1 MSIDWSRKDARITA
15 DTGGVGGGARALR
28 RYGIVIPAGASFGS
42 VTLPDGRLFAYADYG
57 PPSGIPILY
66 CHGFPSC
73 SLEAGLLAPVL
84 AAEGARII
92 APDRPGYGRSSPL
105 KGRTLRSFA
114 DDVAVLL
121 DTLGLGSVAVV
132 GVSGGGPYAL
142 SLLAHMPQRVTRGAL
157 VGALGP
163 PEALRACR
171 DDLFPLVRGALH
183 LADLGPVLA
192 PLVAWP
198 VTRFLR
204 LRGRLRLGARLASA
218 ADREVLADPAV
229 LDVLVAAQYEGM
241 RRGAQAAVQDL
252 LLYVRPWDFS
262 LAEISSE
269 CALWQGAADRIVP
282 ARMALE
288 IAALLPR
295 ARPHL
300 IEGEGHYSLPIR
312 YRTTIIRDVIGQGG
326 RS

>member
-1 MSIDWSRKDARITA
+1 M
-15 DTGGVGGGARALR
+15 
-28 RYGIVIPAGASFGS
+28 IPAGASLES
-42 VTLPDGRLFAYADYG
+42 VTLPDGRLLAYADYG
-57 PPSGIPILY
+57 PPSGVPILY

-84 AAEGARII
+84 AACGARII

-105 KGRTLRSFA
+105 KGRTLRGFS

-121 DTLGLGSVAVV
+121 DTLGLGRVAVV

-142 SLLAHMPQRVTRGAL
+142 SLLAHMPARVTRGAL

-163 PEALRACR
+163 PAALRACR
-171 DDLFPLVRGALH
+171 DDLFPLVRAALH
-183 LADLGPVLA
+183 LADLGPIFA
-192 PLVAWP
+192 PLAAWP

-229 LDVLVAAQYEGM
+229 LDVLGAAQYEGM
-241 RRGAQAAVQDL
+241 RRGALAAVQDL

-262 LAEISSE
+262 LAQIQPE
-269 CALWQGAADRIVP
+269 CALWHGAADRIMP
-282 ARMALE
+282 ARMGVE

-295 ARPHL
+295 ARLHL

-312 YRTTIIRDVIGQGG
+312 YRTAIIRDVMG
-326 RS
+326 RGKSP

>member
-1 MSIDWSRKDARITA
+1 MSIEHSREEVRIVADAR
-15 DTGGVGGGARALR
+15 GVGRDAGEL
-28 RYGIVIPAGASFGS
+28 PAGASLGS

-57 PPSGIPILY
+57 PLSGTPILY

-84 AAEGARII
+84 AAEGARLI
-92 APDRPGYGRSSPL
+92 APDRPGYGRSSPH
-105 KGRTLRSFA
+105 KGRTLKSFA

-142 SLLAHMPQRVTRGAL
+142 SLLAHMPQRVTRSAL

-171 DDLFPLVRGALH
+171 DELFPLVRGALH
-183 LADLGPVLA
+183 LADIGPIVA

-204 LRGRLRLGARLASA
+204 LRGRMRLGTRLASA

-229 LDVLVAAQYEGM
+229 LDVLVAAQYEGL
-241 RRGAQAAVQDL
+241 RRGALAAVQDL

-262 LAEISSE
+262 LADIASD
-269 CALWQGAADRIVP
+269 CTLWQGAADRIVP
-282 ARMALE
+282 ARMARE
-288 IAALLPR
+288 IAARVVR
-295 ARPHL
+295 ARLRL

-312 YRTTIIRDVIGQGG
+312 YRTAIIRDVIGREGY
-326 RS
+326 S

>member
-1 MSIDWSRKDARITA
+1 MPKRSGAAGSLEEAR
-15 DTGGVGGGARALR
+15 VM
-28 RYGIVIPAGASFGS
+28 PAGASLGS
-42 VTLPDGRLFAYADYG
+42 VSLPDGRRLAYVDYG
-57 PPSGIPILY
+57 PRSGTPILY

-84 AAEGARII
+84 AAEGARLI
-92 APDRPGYGRSSPL
+92 APDRPGYARSSPL
-105 KGRTLRSFA
+105 KGRTLGGFA
-114 DDVAVLL
+114 HDAAFLMDH
-121 DTLGLGSVAVV
+121 LGLGRVAVI

-142 SLLAHMPQRVTRGAL
+142 SLLANMPERITRSAL

-163 PEALRACR
+163 PMALRACR
-171 DDLFPLVRGALH
+171 DDLFPLVRGALR

-262 LAEISSE
+262 LAEIPSE
-269 CALWQGAADRIVP
+269 CTVWHGAADRIVP
-282 ARMALE
+282 VRMARE
-288 IAALLPR
+288 IAALMPG
-295 ARPHL
+295 ARL
-300 IEGEGHYSLPIR
+300 RVIEGEGHYSLPIR
-312 YRTTIIRDVIGQGG
+312 YRSAIVRDLMGRGG
-326 RS
+326 S